1 MAIVEVNEVLL
12 LRIARELAMEIMQLP
27 DILSKLGISSAQWD
41 SIKEL
46 PRFQYLL
53 NDMMLAWQT
62 AQNTPER
69 VKLKSAAMLEEALPE
84 MYQRIHDSREPLAA
98 KTEMLKLVSR
108 LAGIGGE
115 TAAGEVK
122 ERFVLS
128 INIGDGGTHKI
139 GVDTIKTIEHQ
150 P

>member
-12 LRIARELAMEIMQLP
+12 LRIARELSMEIMQLP
-27 DILSKLGISSAQWD
+27 DILTKLGVNNEQWEQ
-41 SIKEL
+41 IKEL

-53 NDMMLAWQT
+53 NEMMLAWQA

-69 VKLKSAAMLEEALPE
+69 VKLKSAAMIEEALAE
-84 MYQRIHDSREPLAA
+84 MHARVHDSREPLAA
-98 KTEMLKLVSR
+98 KTEMLKLISR
-108 LAGIGGE
+108 LAGIGN
-115 TAAGEVK
+115 
-122 ERFVLS
+122 ERIEGQVSEKFTLH

-139 GVDTIKTIEHQ
+139 GTVTSKVIEHQ